1 MSRPAGQGA
10 RVHAHTRI
18 RLRARTACAGKT
30 SSRDQIPVKERLRNP
45 RAQAGI
51 SRGQRVEVP
60 LAKPPHVATAL
71 PAQATRARTR
81 TRGSRESR
89 GKTNNRAL
97 MPEPA
102 RRPKAEAWSH
112 SCPPNL
118 HALPASAQKHAT
130 ILAVSFLATAA
141 AGLRLLGCRRSVGAL
156 LRGCFSN
163 LFSESLL
170 CLC

>member
-1 MSRPAGQGA
+1 MTGCMHEQTGRAGRARPRTHPHPRPYRTYREDFKSRPDFCQRTRKEPA
-10 RVHAHTRI
+10 RGSGFIGTYSHSMPVHA
-18 RLRARTACAGKT
+18 
-30 SSRDQIPVKERLRNP
+30 
-45 RAQAGI
+45 
-51 SRGQRVEVP
+51 
-60 LAKPPHVATAL
+60 ATAL
-71 PAQATRARTR
+71 PAQAARARTR

-141 AGLRLLGCRRSVGAL
+141 AGLRLLGCKRSVGA
-156 LRGCFSN
+156 CCVAVFPIF
-163 LFSESLL
+163 FSESLL